1 MTELAEIKSYDFA
14 AKDQATD
21 SSDADSSYQLGPL
34 LLANVATLTE
44 GANVLSC
51 MDTAVYTASCSPI
64 FMATIGAH
72 FRHLIEHYNCFLQ
85 GVTEDQ
91 LHVCYTQRERNP
103 RIERERDYALQTL
116 QQIIEQLSDAEL
128 DRVSRRVWRASDQDL
143 LDPVPTTLAR
153 ELLFLQSHTIHH
165 FAIIAAMCR
174 MHDLAVPENFG
185 IAISTQAFNAA
196 QALCGEAEHVSVKD
210 NT

>member
-14 AKDQATD
+14 AKEQATGCSDTD
-21 SSDADSSYQLGPL
+21 SSHQLGPL
-34 LLANVATLTE
+34 LLANVATLSE
-44 GANVLSC
+44 GANVLRG
-51 MDTAVYTASCSPI
+51 MDNTVYTASCSPI

-72 FRHLIEHYNCFLQ
+72 FRHLIEHYSCFLR
-85 GVTEDQ
+85 GVAEDRLQ
-91 LHVCYTQRERNP
+91 VCYTQRERNP
-103 RIERERDYALQTL
+103 RIELERDYALQTL
-116 QQIIEQLSDAEL
+116 HQVMEQLGGSEL
-128 DRVSRRVWRASDQDL
+128 DRVSRRVWRASDQDV

-153 ELLFLQSHTIHH
+153 ELLFLQSHSIHH

-174 MHDLAVPENFG
+174 MHDFAVPENFG

-196 QALCGEAEHVSVKD
+196 QALCGEEVDISGKD